1 MLGGYKSLSCEWSW
15 SSSSY
20 AQLQDFNE
28 QNQSASLFLT
38 LWENERLEKKVSD
51 LAVEDF
57 DDLPIEDIRLDSRP
71 EERGQEKVVKE
82 NSYGFAAGVI
92 AGPFRSEEEC
102 YLQGKELAWKSNKD
116 EGGWF
121 SDKSP
126 GRTKKWNSNL
136 IIFASS
142 WIEIHVLWF
151 LSNASKGLA
160 NMVFWNGHRLN
171 LVTCCYPFLQ
181 TSTEF
186 YEKGRTSCQS
196 RFFFFFLKAGDALL
210 QR

>member
-1 MLGGYKSLSCEWSW
+1 MSGWYKSLSCEWSW

-28 QNQSASLFLT
+28 QHQSASLFLT

-92 AGPFRSEEEC
+92 AGSFCSEEEC

-126 GRTKKWNSNL
+126 GKTKKWKSKIKYL
-136 IIFASS
+136 SLTEVHAYFD
-142 WIEIHVLWF
+142 F
-151 LSNASKGLA
+151 LATPQRGQ
-160 NMVFWNGHRLN
+160 
-171 LVTCCYPFLQ
+171 Q
-181 TSTEF
+181 TWYFDMATDWV
-186 YEKGRTSCQS
+186 Q
-196 RFFFFFLKAGDALL
+196 
-210 QR
+210 